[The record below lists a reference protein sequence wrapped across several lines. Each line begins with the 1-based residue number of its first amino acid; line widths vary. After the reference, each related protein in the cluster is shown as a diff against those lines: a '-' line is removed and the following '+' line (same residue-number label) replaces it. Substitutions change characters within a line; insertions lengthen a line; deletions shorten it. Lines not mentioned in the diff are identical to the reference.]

1 MSPSAAKT
9 SVARLR
15 ADEATAREI
24 SGTLGELLDAAGT
37 AVAAFEAEDGAW
49 LVEIYNDAALDEEAL
64 RAVVRQAAGDAAA
77 ARLQFAALPERDWV
91 ASSLAGLKPVRAG
104 RFVLH
109 GAHDRGSVPSH
120 RIGIEIE
127 AALAFGTGH
136 HGTTRGCLLA
146 FELLVKKRRSGR
158 TRVLDVG
165 TGTGVL
171 AIAAARALRCPVTA
185 SDIDCVAVRIAKTN
199 ARHNRASTYIR
210 TVRAAG
216 ATAYA
221 ITRRGPYSIVFANIL
236 LGPLKRLARPIGRVI
251 RQGSVVIVSG
261 LLPVQANAAR
271 AAYAMQGLR
280 LEQRIELEGWTTL
293 VLRRPRRPRMTGASG

>member
-1 MSPSAAKT
+1 MPKKPSNPEPA
-9 SVARLR
+9 SQIARLS

-24 SGTLGELLDAAGT
+24 SGTLGELLDATGT
-37 AVAAFEAEDGAW
+37 AVAAFEADDGAW
-49 LVEIYNDAALDEEAL
+49 LVEIYNDGALGEAAL
-64 RAVVRQAAGDAAA
+64 RALVRQAAGDAAA
-77 ARLQFAALPERDWV
+77 ARLQFANLPERDWV

-104 RFVLH
+104 RFILH

-120 RIGIEIE
+120 LIGIEIE

-146 FELLVKKRRSGR
+146 LEQLLKKHRSGR

-165 TGTGVL
+165 AGTGVL
-171 AIAAARALRCPVTA
+171 AIAAARALRCPVVA
-185 SDIDCVAVRIAKTN
+185 SDIDCVAVRTAKTN
-199 ARHNRASTYIR
+199 ARLNRASTYIR

-221 ITRRGPYSIVFANIL
+221 ITHRGPYSIVFANIL
-236 LGPLKRLARPIGRVI
+236 LGPLKRLAYPIGRLI
-251 RQGSVVIVSG
+251 RPSSVVIVSG

-271 AAYAMQGLR
+271 AAYATQGLR
-280 LEQRIELEGWTTL
+280 LQRRIELEGWTTL
-293 VLRRPRRPRMTGASG
+293 VLRRPRGRR